1 MSRALCVAKEC
12 YLKNACL
19 CNWPFSRFEDSVSMD
34 SQCIFSDFGLKK
46 KKMRST
52 ISMSVN
58 YQQSHLS
65 LLIRKAGAETLF
77 GERGR
82 VGAML

>member
-46 KKMRST
+46 KKNEINYQHVCQLST
-52 ISMSVN
+52 IPSV
-58 YQQSHLS
+58 SAD
-65 LLIRKAGAETLF
+65 KE
-77 GERGR
+77 GR
-82 VGAML
+82 R